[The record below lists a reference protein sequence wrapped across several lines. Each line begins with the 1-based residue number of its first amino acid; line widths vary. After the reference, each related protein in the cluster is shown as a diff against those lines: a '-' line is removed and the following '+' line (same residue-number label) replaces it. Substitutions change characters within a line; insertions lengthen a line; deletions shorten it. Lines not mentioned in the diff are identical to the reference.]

1 MLNKDFLKEVFV
13 EDKELLRID
22 RVKFIIVPLY
32 DELSVINLWP

>member
-13 EDKELLRID
+13 EEKELLRID
-22 RVKFIIVPLY
+22 RVKFINVPLY